1 MVGISSFAAYIPP
14 CPIESLRDSARL
26 GLIHTLGGSI
36 WEGLPVFL
44 LPGMN
49 PAEGF

>member
-26 GLIHTLGGSI
+26 GLIHT